1 MLDVGCSQHKSTWFF
16 PASACPVPGKC
27 AQILW
32 LKTAARGKQLTSLD
46 HAIREGNSVISH
58 PAVHPKAF
66 DWQAAFPEVFAQG
79 GFAVVVGN
87 PPYIR
92 QELLSPFK
100 PWLPTLP
107 GRNGRMRIPTTV
119 NGLGQDPTAPARGQ
133 SPPGLRTPPA

>member
-100 PWLPTLP
+100 PWLAANLLP
-107 GRNGRMRIPTTV
+107 ACVPLLPKRH
-119 NGLGQDPTAPARGQ
+119 
-133 SPPGLRTPPA
+133 PPGPRPPKKTAKIPG